1 MDKEL
6 FKNASGYSDPTAYN
20 AMKGMINMNVNAFEI
35 YTYDIQGNEKM
46 GIVLAQESG
55 FTTILPLLEKQRVS
69 SITVPTVRGE
79 RFVSPACMSYVTD
92 TRLIDYVQTV
102 PESIAEEIRE
112 RISALFMDVLSE
124 SDNEGHMREF
134 HEEENAH
141 QDDKT
146 ELLAAEIREKEIY
159 KGLYR
164 ELLDKLVQR

>member
-6 FKNASGYSDPTAYN
+6 FKNASGYNDPTAYN
-20 AMKGMINMNVNAFEI
+20 AMKGMMNMNVNAFEI
-35 YTYDIQGNEKM
+35 YTYDIQGNERM

-55 FTTILPLLEKQRVS
+55 YVTILPLLEKQRVS

-79 RFVSPACMSYVTD
+79 RFVFPACLSYVTD

-102 PESIAEEIRE
+102 PEGIAEEIRE
-112 RISALFMDVLSE
+112 GMSALFMDVLAEPDSGE
-124 SDNEGHMREF
+124 CARQARQ
-134 HEEENAH
+134 EERICH
-141 QDDKT
+141 DDT
-146 ELLAAEIREKEIY
+146 AELLAAEIREKEIY